1 MPRNQLLTQL
11 KVQLVWAKINETL
24 NPALPDLFLGCFC
37 AIICKKKGCEMTK
50 QEAFMSGVGAI
61 KGTGV
66 AMTQQ
71 QEEQYMSS
79 MDNWVL
85 VHATKYMPL
94 KNAKGQ
100 LYIPTTAMATNFEIP
115 RATVHFT
122 LNHIVGNHGI
132 NSWDNADIVILMP
145 FNKTRN
151 LNGGPAEVALC
162 DTYFCPRADQG
173 MILPDGAHIIRPAND
188 LPDGKLFEVRGNETV
203 YKSFDFT
210 DAEIKKLIPQLGY
223 WDKQTYDKYIAGD
236 FEDYE
241 IEMIVSGLGEVG
253 KRFYENSKDKKAFLR
268 GLFENSAQSIL
279 GLRVRQMAFE
289 ETVRSMGG
297 RVAQYVADLGE
308 TSQVVAK
315 VAGDSGMLGN
325 ISNKGHSCSVYAD
338 VETLWHDHYAI
349 MNDDW
354 FFGEGFTALL
364 KKENPLEQIYLYI
377 NKRTDSGKGMAAY
390 VNALLTGAPVGLAQ
404 DVRAILDEHNVKDN
418 PNLQSVLDKWVTR
431 AEKEFVQ
438 FHEKIKAL
446 PDYALFIEKLRKM
459 PTFEMRQQMK
469 NKDVQN
475 SF

>member
-1 MPRNQLLTQL
+1 
-11 KVQLVWAKINETL
+11 
-24 NPALPDLFLGCFC
+24 
-37 AIICKKKGCEMTK
+37 MTK
-50 QEAFMSGVGAI
+50 QEAFMSGVGVI
-61 KGTGV
+61 KGTEV
-66 AMTQQ
+66 VMTPQ

-115 RATVHFT
+115 RGTVHFT
-122 LNHIVGNHGI
+122 LNHIVGNHGF
-132 NSWDNADIVILMP
+132 NSWDNADVVILMP
-145 FNKTRN
+145 FNKTRD
-151 LNGGPAEVALC
+151 LNGSPAEVALC

-173 MILPDGAHIIRPAND
+173 MILPDGAHVIRHVND

-223 WDKQTYDKYIAGD
+223 WDKQTYEKYVAGN

-289 ETVRSMGG
+289 ETVRAMGG

-315 VAGDSGMLGN
+315 AAIDSGMLGN

-338 VETLWHDHYAI
+338 VEMLWNGYDAI
-349 MNDDW
+349 MNGNW
-354 FFGEGFTALL
+354 FLGEGFTELL
-364 KKENPLEQIYLYI
+364 KKENPLEQIYKYI
-377 NKRTDSGKGMAAY
+377 DRRTDSGKVMEPY
-390 VNALLTGAPVGLAQ
+390 VNALLTGAPLGLAEQ
-404 DVRAILDEHNVKDN
+404 GRAVLDEHNVKDN
-418 PNLQSVLDKWVTR
+418 LNLQSVIDKWVAR
-431 AEKEFVQ
+431 AEQEFVR

-446 PDYALFIEKLRKM
+446 PDYVLFIEKLRKM
-459 PTFEMRQQMK
+459 PTFETRQQMK
-469 NKDVQN
+469 NGRAQN